1 MRPKV
6 QQNCVECKRKKIKC
20 SRAQPCAN
28 CLKSGVYCF
37 YINKKQNSIE
47 ANESRSKSQDLT
59 RYQALRN
66 LKLEEKWLKLVF
78 KVEMVINWC
87 SEDPKLEHLV
97 VSY

>member
-28 CLKSGVYCF
+28 CLKSGAYCF
-37 YINKKQNSIE
+37 YISRKLNTIE
-47 ANESRSKSQDLT
+47 ASNKSVNVRDMN
-59 RYQALRN
+59 RYETLRN

-78 KVEMVINWC
+78 KVELIINWC
-87 SEDPKLEHLV
+87 SEDPRLVHLV

>member
-6 QQNCVECKRKKIKC
+6 QQNCVECKRRKIKC
-20 SRAQPCAN
+20 SRAQPCSN
-28 CLKSGVYCF
+28 CLKSGVFCF
-37 YINKKQNSIE
+37 YINKKQISIE
-47 ANESRSKSQDLT
+47 ADESRSKTQDLT
-59 RYQALRN
+59 RYQVLRN

-87 SEDPKLEHLV
+87 SEDPRLVHLV